1 MIGYTLCYFIVVV
14 PSFFSCSYTPGIIG
28 DPSFNLETLRLT
40 LTIAFYL
47 EVGVYSYLGVF
58 VPVIFTLSCMD
69 IAPSIEALL
78 LCNVF

>member
-1 MIGYTLCYFIVVV
+1 MI
-14 PSFFSCSYTPGIIG
+14 PA
-28 DPSFNLETLRLT
+28 FNLETLRLT